1 MKKET
6 QSSSQTE
13 DDVEEKGGE
22 EKAGEPAK
30 TGGAQYSGGLV
41 LEPKKGEWGGGGEGI
56 LWVIEYVK
64 AIIDLAATLAG

>member
-41 LEPKKGEWGGGGEGI
+41 LEPKKGE
-56 LWVIEYVK
+56 
-64 AIIDLAATLAG
+64 